1 MATEIFVLLGG
12 IGLFLYG
19 MQALTGE
26 LKIMVTDSARGAIR
40 RYAGRP
46 VPGMAVGAG
55 LTALIQSSS
64 ATIVMTLG
72 FVGAG
77 ILSFTQS
84 LGIIL
89 GANVGTTF
97 TGWMVMLFG
106 VKIDMG
112 LISFPVLFGAGL
124 VRIMSSGALA
134 RFAGVLAGLALI
146 FIGIDLMKDGMAI
159 FDGLLTP
166 ETLPADTLS
175 GRLQLLGLGVLVT
188 VITQSSSAGVAATI
202 VLLAEGHL
210 TFTQAAAAAIG
221 ATVGTTF
228 TGILAS
234 IGGTNGMRRTALA
247 NLVFNMTKGIIAL
260 LLLDVIARA
269 LATGGQLQDPT
280 VALVVFHTGF
290 TLIGALMFL
299 PFTGPFGRLIEWLLP
314 ERKQA
319 IERELDPRF
328 LSDPSAAL
336 DIALSVLRRHVT
348 ELSGHLGAVL
358 RPGGLPGGAAPPA
371 RADLQT
377 ITRELE
383 AVGNFASQ
391 INLPERDP
399 RRLERLGDLMSLIDH
414 LRRLMHR
421 ASQSGRITVATYEPA
436 LRREAMYFGAILR
449 RIAEEETSFAPGDAD
464 AAPRHRAT
472 LRDLHAR
479 LSRSEERLMRREERL
494 RRRVLATR
502 AAPPRL
508 FAITDSMRWL
518 RRSTAH
524 VERVLFHLIAAEN
537 QAFAPAKADETED
550 TPEPG
555 AAAQQA
561 GDSTAA

>member
-55 LTALIQSSS
+55 LTALIQSST
-64 ATIVMTLG
+64 ATILMTLG

-77 ILSFTQS
+77 ILTFTQS

-106 VKIDMG
+106 VKIDLG
-112 LISFPVLFGAGL
+112 LISFPVLFVAGL
-124 VRIMSSGALA
+124 VRIMSSGALS
-134 RFAGVLAGLALI
+134 RVAGVVSGLALI
-146 FIGIDLMKDGMAI
+146 FIGIDLMKDGMGV
-159 FDGLLTP
+159 FDGMLSP
-166 ETLPADTLS
+166 ETLPADTLW

-210 TFTQAAAAAIG
+210 TFTQAAPLAIG

-228 TGILAS
+228 TGLLAS
-234 IGGTNGMRRTALA
+234 IGGTTGMRRTALA
-247 NLVFNMTKGIIAL
+247 NLVFNLTKGIIAL
-260 LLLDVIARA
+260 LLLDLIARVLTA
-269 LATGGQLQDPT
+269 GGQLYDPT

-299 PFTGPFGRLIEWLLP
+299 PFIGAFGRLIESLVP

-319 IERELDPRF
+319 IERELDPHF

-336 DIALSVLRRHVT
+336 DIALSVLRRHVA
-348 ELSGHLGAVL
+348 ELSGLLGTAL
-358 RPGGLPGGAAPPA
+358 RPGARSPATTPPA
-371 RADLQT
+371 AADLQT
-377 ITRELE
+377 ISAELD
-383 AVGNFASQ
+383 AVGSFVSK
-391 INLPERDP
+391 INLPEGDP

-414 LRRLMHR
+414 MRRLLQR
-421 ASQSGRITVATYEPA
+421 ASQSGRITVAAYEPA
-436 LRREAMYFGAILR
+436 LRREAIYFGTILQ
-449 RIAEEETSFAPGDAD
+449 RIAAQEATFAPGEPD
-464 AAPRHRAT
+464 AATRHHAA
-472 LRDLHAR
+472 LRGLHAR
-479 LSRSEERLMRREERL
+479 LARSAERLRRREERL

-537 QAFAPAKADETED
+537 QAFAPAPAPSEADEP
-550 TPEPG
+550 TPAPQADS
-555 AAAQQA
+555 AAA
-561 GDSTAA
+561 